1 MKALSLS
8 QILSLL
14 WKKVCANNFRN
25 NRRVNMKQAESK
37 FKCFFIYMLEITK
50 KTLQV
55 EKRFNRSIFSF
66 NPVRK
71 YTLRYQ

>member
-1 MKALSLS
+1 
-8 QILSLL
+8 
-14 WKKVCANNFRN
+14 
-25 NRRVNMKQAESK
+25 MKQAESK